1 MSGWVVGGRLL
12 GVGKVVG
19 WVGKMVGWAGKVVG

>member
-1 MSGWVVGGRLL
+1 MSGWVVGGRRL